1 MKDTNHQ
8 NELREQVWRRKLT
21 EAERK
26 ALGIRP
32 DAPEELE
39 LESRL
44 TEMLANTPDVA
55 VPSNFTARLMQA
67 IDLEESRS
75 TRSRNSGWNWHV
87 LVPRFAITAAVL
99 LFAGLTVRHY
109 ELAANRS
116 TLARNVAMVV
126 GSQPMPSM
134 EALKNFDAIQRMSQP
149 RADEE
154 LLALMQ

>member
-75 TRSRNSGWNWHV
+75 TRSRNSGWN
-87 LVPRFAITAAVL
+87 L
-99 LFAGLTVRHY
+99 
-109 ELAANRS
+109 RS
-116 TLARNVAMVV
+116 R
-126 GSQPMPSM
+126 
-134 EALKNFDAIQRMSQP
+134 
-149 RADEE
+149 
-154 LLALMQ
+154 